1 MRSRP
6 ALAAPRRLRAA
17 LRRMLASDACF
28 SALRL
33 WLCLALCGG
42 ALSARAQELTLV
54 HVVREGETLASI
66 AQSYYGDPKREVVL
80 VAENGL
86 SGQPN
91 GAIVEG
97 MRIVIPTVTYHRVQA
112 GDTWQDL
119 AQRYYGDPERSVALL
134 RANQAKPGSAPDE
147 GAQLMIPYPLR
158 HVIEQ
163 GETLATISDQYYPDR
178 NDLKILRAF
187 NKSKSNR
194 LMRGQILLVP
204 LYDLVLSEEARARV
218 EAASGKRLEGG
229 ETRAMQAK
237 IDETLP
243 VLREHVQRGR
253 YAEAVALGNQLLGT
267 GQLTGNQEI
276 SIQRELATAYVALNR
291 TDLAVLAFLR
301 ALEKQPDLELD
312 SARTSPRVLKALEEA
327 QKQRAQ
333 AKP

>member
-1 MRSRP
+1 VSSRP
-6 ALAAPRRLRAA
+6 LLYAPRRVRVA
-17 LRRMLASDACF
+17 LRHTLASRALC
-28 SALRL
+28 SAL
-33 WLCLALCGG
+33 WLALCALLCSG
-42 ALSARAQELTLV
+42 ALRARAQEMTLV

-80 VAENGL
+80 LAENGL
-86 SGQPN
+86 SGQSN
-91 GAIVEG
+91 GGLVEG
-97 MRIVIPTVTYHRVQA
+97 MHLVIPTVTYHRVQA

-119 AQRYYGDPERSVALL
+119 ALRYYGDPERAVALL
-134 RANQAKPGSAPDE
+134 HANQAKPGSVPDE
-147 GAQLMIPYPLR
+147 GAQLLIPYPLR
-158 HVIEQ
+158 HVVEQ

-178 NDLKILRAF
+178 NDLKVLRAF
-187 NKSKSNR
+187 NKSKVAR
-194 LMRGQILLVP
+194 LMRGQVLLVP
-204 LYDLVLSEEARARV
+204 LYDLVLSDEARARV
-218 EAASGKRLEGG
+218 EAASGRRVEAG
-229 ETRAMQAK
+229 ETRALQAK

-243 VLREHVQRGR
+243 ALREHVQRGR

-291 TDLAVLAFLR
+291 SDLAVLAFLR